1 MKINEAHQLEG
12 QWPYGLEHFSSPF
25 FNARPINPTEI
36 DLGINLLVI
45 HCISLPEGQYENGYI
60 QQLFMG
66 SLNIQVHPSFE
77 KLNGLKVSA
86 HLVITR
92 SGKIMQFVAFN
103 QRAWHA
109 GVSSFEGRDNCND
122 YSIGI
127 ELEGTD
133 KDFFTKV
140 QYEALNHLIALICEK
155 YPGIIHRRIVGHSDI
170 APGRKSD
177 PGVGF
182 DWSRVSC

>member
-25 FNARPINPTEI
+25 FNARPINLE
-36 DLGINLLVI
+36 INLLVI
-45 HCISLPEGQYENGYI
+45 HCISLPEGEYENGYI
-60 QQLFMG
+60 SKLFMG
-66 SLNIQVHPSFE
+66 NLNIQAHQNFE
-77 KLNGLKVSA
+77 ILNGLKVSS
-86 HLVITR
+86 HIVITR
-92 SGKIMQFVAFN
+92 SGKIMQFVPFN

-133 KDFFTKV
+133 KDFFTEV
-140 QYEALNHLIALICEK
+140 QYEALNYLIALMCAK
-155 YPGIIHRRIVGHSDI
+155 YPGIIHSRIVGHSDI
-170 APGRKSD
+170 APVRKTD

-182 DWSRVSC
+182 DWSRISC